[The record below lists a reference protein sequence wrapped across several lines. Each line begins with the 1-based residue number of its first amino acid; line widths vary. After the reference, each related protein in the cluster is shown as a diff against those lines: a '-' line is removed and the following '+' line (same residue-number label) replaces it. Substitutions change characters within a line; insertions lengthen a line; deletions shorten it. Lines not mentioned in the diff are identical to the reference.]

1 MQGYYR
7 FPTIYKNKIVFV
19 SEDDLWIVEIGNNKA
34 YRLTANLSPVHS
46 PHFSP
51 DGKWIAYVG
60 TEDGTTEIY
69 VMPSSGGESKRLTYE
84 GANISKIASWHKNN
98 IIYASDLNMPFGRTN
113 SLRKI
118 NLNSHQSESLNLGIA
133 SNISISEEFTL
144 LGRNTSDP
152 ARWKRY
158 KGGTAGEI
166 CIDKSFMIPVHCS
179 HLTWPRLSNTES
191 SSTRS
196 F

>member
-69 VMPSSGGESKRLTYE
+69 LNVGNAGFKEGDAVYTEDGRLIGEVKF
-84 GANISKIASWHKNN
+84 AVDAS
-98 IIYASDLNMPFGRTN
+98 
-113 SLRKI
+113 
-118 NLNSHQSESLNLGIA
+118 
-133 SNISISEEFTL
+133 
-144 LGRNTSDP
+144 
-152 ARWKRY
+152 
-158 KGGTAGEI
+158 GTAGTHNLN
-166 CIDKSFMIPVHCS
+166 DSLDF
-179 HLTWPRLSNTES
+179 S
-191 SSTRS
+191 SSGS
-196 F
+196 IVIN